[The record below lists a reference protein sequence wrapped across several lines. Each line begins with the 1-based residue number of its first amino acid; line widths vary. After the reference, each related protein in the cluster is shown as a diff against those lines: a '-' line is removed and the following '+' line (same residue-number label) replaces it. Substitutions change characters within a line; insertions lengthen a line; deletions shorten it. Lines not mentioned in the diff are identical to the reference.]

1 MQAWRVHRHGEPG
14 DVFQLDEIPAPTATD
29 LEGLG
34 MHMSGWVPV
43 QPGIEPF
50 GDWVILQ
57 MSIAALALPD
67 VTMARGSYPVPV
79 AMPYVSGQEGV
90 GVVTDASPIRRDL
103 LGKRVAAVCIQPFGS
118 LAPVSVGI
126 STMFEVPDSMSD
138 EEAAAFM
145 IPAHTAWH
153 AVHRRGKVQSGE
165 TVVVLG
171 AAGGLGAAIVQLC
184 VAAGCEVLAVVGGAE
199 KAEVVEGLGAR
210 AVDHSLDQAAGD
222 VVETI
227 RAATGGRGV
236 DVIVDP
242 VQGEIGA
249 RVRDLLVPDGRHVLC
264 GHAGGLVA
272 HDPHFYVRNHTLVG
286 ATLGGYPRDE
296 MTRIHAETQ
305 GEIEALMADGR
316 YRPLVSRCVEFAD
329 VPAAITDLAER
340 RTWGRVVVRI

>member
-1 MQAWRVHRHGEPG
+1 VHRHGEPG
-14 DVFQLDEIPAPTATD
+14 EVFELDEIPPPTAAD

-43 QPGIEPF
+43 QPGIAPF
-50 GDWVILQ
+50 DDWVI
-57 MSIAALALPD
+57 MDVSFAALALPD

-90 GVVTDASPIRRDL
+90 GVVTAASPKRQDL
-103 LGKRVAAVCIQPFGS
+103 MGKRVAAVCIQPFGS

-126 STMFEVPDSMSD
+126 STMFEVPESMGD
-138 EEAAAFM
+138 EDAAAFM

-153 AVHRRGKVQSGE
+153 AVHRRGRIRAGE
-165 TVVVLG
+165 AVVVTG

-184 VAAGCEVLAVVGGAE
+184 VAAGCTVFAVVGGSE
-199 KAEVVEGLGAR
+199 KASVVEGLGAR
-210 AVDHSLDQAAGD
+210 AIDHSKGD
-222 VVETI
+222 VVEAI
-227 RAATGGRGV
+227 RTAVSPRPGI

-249 RVRDLLVPDGRHVLC
+249 QLRDLLVPDGRHVLC
-264 GHAGGLVA
+264 GHAGGLIA

-286 ATLGGYPRDE
+286 ATLGGYPREE

-305 GEIEALMADGR
+305 TEIGALMAAGR
-316 YRPLVSRCVEFAD
+316 YRPLVSRVVDFAD

-340 RTWGRVVVRI
+340 RTWGRVVVRV

>member
-14 DVFQLDEIPAPTATD
+14 DVFQLDEIPAPTAAD
-29 LEGLG
+29 LDGLG

-138 EEAAAFM
+138 EDAAAFM

-153 AVHRRGKVQSGE
+153 AVHRRGRIQRGE

-171 AAGGLGAAIVQLC
+171 AAGGLGAATVQLC
-184 VAAGCEVLAVVGGAE
+184 VAAGCDVLAVVGGTE

-210 AVDHSLDQAAGD
+210 AVDHSNGD

-286 ATLGGYPRDE
+286 ATLGGYPRPE
-296 MTRIHAETQ
+296 MARIHAETQ

-316 YRPLVSRCVEFAD
+316 YRPLVSRCVDFAD

-340 RTWGRVVVRI
+340 RTWGRVVVRV

>member
-14 DVFQLDEIPAPTATD
+14 DVFQLDEIPAPTAAD

-43 QPGIEPF
+43 QPGIAQF
-50 GDWVILQ
+50 DDWVI
-57 MSIAALALPD
+57 MEVSFAALALPD

-90 GVVTDASPIRRDL
+90 GVVTAASPKRQDL
-103 LGKRVAAVCIQPFGS
+103 IDKRVAAVCIQPFGS

-138 EEAAAFM
+138 EDAAAFM

-153 AVHRRGKVQSGE
+153 AVHRRGHVQAGE
-165 TVVVLG
+165 TVVVTG

-184 VAAGCEVLAVVGGAE
+184 VAAGCDVLAVVGGAE

-210 AVDHSLDQAAGD
+210 AIDHAAGD
-222 VVETI
+222 PVDAI
-227 RAATGGRGV
+227 RAATNGRGV

-242 VQGEIGA
+242 VQGESGA
-249 RVRDLLVPDGRHVLC
+249 RLRDLLVPDGRHVLC
-264 GHAGGLVA
+264 GHAGGLIA

-286 ATLGGYPRDE
+286 ATLGGYPREE

-305 GEIEALMADGR
+305 REIDALMTAGR
-316 YRPLVSRCVEFAD
+316 YRPLVSRVVEFAD
-329 VPAAITDLAER
+329 VPAAITDLAGR

>member
-1 MQAWRVHRHGEPG
+1 
-14 DVFQLDEIPAPTATD
+14 
-29 LEGLG
+29 

-57 MSIAALALPD
+57 MSFAALALPD

-90 GVVTDASPIRRDL
+90 GVVTAASPIRQDL
-103 LGKRVAAVCIQPFGS
+103 LGRRVAAVCIQPFGS

-126 STMFEVPDSMSD
+126 STMFEVPDPMSD
-138 EEAAAFM
+138 EDAAAFM

-153 AVHRRGKVQSGE
+153 AVHRRGRVQAGE
-165 TVVVLG
+165 SVVVMG

-184 VAAGCEVLAVVGGAE
+184 VAAGCDVYAVVGGAE
-199 KAEVVEGLGAR
+199 KAGVVTALGAQ
-210 AVDHSLDQAAGD
+210 AIDHSQGD
-222 VVETI
+222 VVEAV

-242 VQGEIGA
+242 VQGEAGA

-264 GHAGGLVA
+264 GHAGGLIA

-296 MTRIHAETQ
+296 MNRIHAETQ
-305 GEIEALMADGR
+305 REIDALMAAGR
-316 YRPLVSRCVEFAD
+316 YRPLVSRVVEFAD

-340 RTWGRVVVRI
+340 RTWGRVVVRV